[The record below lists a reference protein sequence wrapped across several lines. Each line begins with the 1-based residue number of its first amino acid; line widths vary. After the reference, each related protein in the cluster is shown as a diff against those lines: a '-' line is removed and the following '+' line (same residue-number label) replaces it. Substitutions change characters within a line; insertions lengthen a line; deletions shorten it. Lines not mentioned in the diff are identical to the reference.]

1 MSLPAAARRPAADR
15 FPPGLDLRLVD
26 LLVTV
31 LITVGGVALLF
42 AALLLAARVE
52 RPLIRA
58 NAEVALML
66 LLALI
71 YAVFAGGIVVG
82 LRRVR
87 EPARMLGL
95 RWPTPSTAVL
105 IVAGLVPWFTAEG
118 IIAWTLGLIANHGR
132 PLPSNTRELFV
143 QRPHGLGVLI
153 LALLVTA
160 VMAPVCEEV
169 FFRGMLYR
177 YLRAHWP
184 VWAAVLGSAS
194 LFGLAHFSGLDRLAL
209 WPVFTFMGI
218 VLALLYEWTGSLG
231 NTILLHS
238 LNNAILTVL
247 AFTALSS

>member
-1 MSLPAAARRPAADR
+1 VSVSAATHRPAADR

-31 LITVGGVALLF
+31 LITLGGVALIF
-42 AALLLAARVE
+42 GALLLAARVE
-52 RPLIRA
+52 RPLMRA
-58 NAEVALML
+58 NAEVALLL
-66 LLALI
+66 LLASI
-71 YAVFAGGIVVG
+71 YLVFAGGIVVG

-87 EPARMLGL
+87 QPVRMLGL
-95 RWPTPSTAVL
+95 HWPTPPMAVL

-118 IIAWTLGLIANHGR
+118 ILAWTVGLIANRGR
-132 PLPSNTRELFV
+132 PLPSNTRELFI
-143 QRPHGLGVLI
+143 QRPHGVGVLI

-160 VMAPVCEEV
+160 VLAPVCEEI

-184 VWAAVLGSAS
+184 VWAAVVGSAS
-194 LFGLAHFSGLDRLAL
+194 LFGLAHFSGLDRLTL

-247 AFTALSS
+247 AFSALSS